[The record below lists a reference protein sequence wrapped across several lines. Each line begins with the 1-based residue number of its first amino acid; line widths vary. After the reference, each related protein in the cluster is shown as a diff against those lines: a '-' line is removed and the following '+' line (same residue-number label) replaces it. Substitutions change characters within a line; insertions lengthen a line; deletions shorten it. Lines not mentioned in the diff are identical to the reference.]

1 MVGSENSIA
10 VSVFRQ
16 YRDRLLAKS
25 TSGLS
30 LSYLYYSHAPEL
42 NHIFASNP
50 QLAADAKNLVEQALP
65 SVENSLK
72 SHTSITLSRA
82 QHAAAFKLLLQIQIA
97 ASPRL
102 QKALGAVMHRLA
114 LNCDPLSPL
123 KIQFSD

>member
-1 MVGSENSIA
+1 VVGSENSIA

-25 TSGLS
+25 ANGLA

-42 NHIFASNP
+42 NHIVASNP
-50 QLAADAKNLVEQALP
+50 QLAAEAKILVAQVLP

-72 SHTSITLSRA
+72 YQTSITLSRA
-82 QHAAAFKLLLQIQIA
+82 QHAAAFKLLLQIQTA

-114 LNCDPLSPL
+114 LNSDPLSPL